1 MPPILEPTFLLELQA
16 PPDANPG
23 GRVAEPGVMFA
34 GSPPMLYVAEPVWNA
49 TWGRWIG
56 WHAPT
61 IATSVLLVTLFVATW
76 WVRRVWKRPRQ
87 VGRMYC
93 RGCNHQLAKPQ
104 LVLNEKKRAVWADAE
119 SKCPECGVRHKRGPV
134 RGRLRFTR
142 MLPVV
147 LVAPVVLIV
156 CGLTMLATLRFHRA
170 SGWGGGT
177 WPTLGMEK
185 LFGSWALERR
195 SSAMQVQSTRL
206 WRIDPRTGAAEV
218 IGPIDTWN
226 DGYREFV
233 SPDGRFA
240 VSPVEFG
247 RRLLVIDLTTG
258 VRTTYPSGAE
268 SRSYFAME
276 RFSMDGKRVFVEKT
290 TFRDVGNLHELLAF
304 ESATGKFET
313 IASVELPPEGRT
325 PGVYNTRSFEFREMP
340 DGIAWV
346 HESGARNAT
355 GRGEETTLRWEASGK
370 KMKRMETSASGSIQ
384 IELSEDAKAVVVTDA
399 DYVAGATTRAFDLET
414 GGDLSTVPPLGTS
427 QERDRLGPRRIQFVK
442 AGTAIVLSLKGE
454 LRSVA
459 ELPVSADG
467 WPLGGTQDG
476 RFACGW
482 REREVAPSWIGRMLG
497 AASKKAPDVRIW
509 DFEKL
514 LDAEREVPKGGA
526 TTKGSA
532 P

>member
-1 MPPILEPTFLLELQA
+1 MPPILEPTFVFELQA

-23 GRVAEPGVMFA
+23 GRVVEPGVMFA

-49 TWGRWIG
+49 TWGRWFS
-56 WHAPT
+56 WHSPT
-61 IATSVLLVTLFVATW
+61 IAASVFLATLLITVW
-76 WVRRVWKRPRQ
+76 WTRRVGKRPRQ

-93 RGCNHQLAKPQ
+93 RVCNHQLAKPQ
-104 LVLNEKKRAVWADAE
+104 LKLNEKKRAVWADAE

-142 MLPVV
+142 MLPVL
-147 LVAPVVLIV
+147 LVSPVVLFV
-156 CGLTMLATLRFHRA
+156 CGLVMLATLRFHQRSA
-170 SGWGGGT
+170 WGHGT
-177 WPTLGMEK
+177 WPVAGMDK

-206 WRIDPRTGAAEV
+206 WRIDPRTNVAEA
-218 IGPIDTWN
+218 IGPIDSW
-226 DGYREFV
+226 GHSFQEFV
-233 SPDGRFA
+233 SPDGRFV
-240 VSPVEFG
+240 VSPVEHG
-247 RRLLVIDLTTG
+247 RRLLVVDLKG
-258 VRTTYPSGAE
+258 GERAMYPPEEE
-268 SRSYFAME
+268 SRSYFSVE
-276 RFSMDGKRVFVEKT
+276 RFSIDGTRVFVEKT
-290 TFRDVGNLHELLAF
+290 TFRDSGNLHELMGF
-304 ESATGKFET
+304 EPATGKFET
-313 IASVELPPEGRT
+313 IASVELPPEVRT
-325 PGVYNTRSFEFREMP
+325 SGVYTTRSFEFRETP
-340 DGIAWV
+340 VGIVWV
-346 HESGARNAT
+346 HESSDRNAT

-370 KMKRMETSASGSIQ
+370 TMKRMETSASGSIQ
-384 IELSEDAKAVVVTDA
+384 TELSEDAKAVVVTD
-399 DYVAGATTRAFDLET
+399 YIAGATMRAFDLET
-414 GGDLSTVPPLGTS
+414 GADLSTVPPIGIS

-454 LRSVA
+454 TRSVA

-482 REREVAPSWIGRMLG
+482 KERDVAPSWIGRMLG

-514 LDAEREVPKGGA
+514 LDADREVPKGGG
-526 TTKGSA
+526 TTKISA

>member
-1 MPPILEPTFLLELQA
+1 MPPILEPSFVFELQA

-104 LVLNEKKRAVWADAE
+104 LMLNEKKRAVWADAE

-142 MLPVV
+142 MLPVL
-147 LVAPVVLIV
+147 LVAPVVVFV

-177 WPTLGMEK
+177 WPTLGLEK
-185 LFGSWALERR
+185 VFGAWALERR

-206 WRIDPRTGAAEV
+206 WRIDPRTGVAEV
-218 IGPIDTWN
+218 IGPIDSWN

-240 VSPVEFG
+240 VSPVELG

-258 VRTTYPSGAE
+258 ERREFSAKADG
-268 SRSYFAME
+268 RSYFSME
-276 RFSMDGKRVFVEKT
+276 RFSVDGQRVFVETT
-290 TFRDVGNLHELLAF
+290 TFRDSGNLHELLVF
-304 ESATGKFET
+304 EPATGKFET
-313 IASVELPPEGRT
+313 IASVELPPEVRT
-325 PGVYNTRSFEFREMP
+325 PGVYNTRSFEFRETS

-346 HESGARNAT
+346 HESSDRNAT
-355 GRGEETTLRWEASGK
+355 GRGEETTLRWEVNGT
-370 KMKRMETSASGSIQ
+370 KMKKVEGSASGSLQ
-384 IELSEDAKAVVVTDA
+384 VSLSADASACIVSDFMARSAKAIDLQTGEDLARVPLEGNRQEADRAGPRMPGFAQNGVVTIMSMKSA
-399 DYVAGATTRAFDLET
+399 AREVGQI
-414 GGDLSTVPPLGTS
+414 S
-427 QERDRLGPRRIQFVK
+427 
-442 AGTAIVLSLKGE
+442 
-454 LRSVA
+454 
-459 ELPVSADG
+459 VSAQG
-467 WPLGGTQDG
+467 MWAVGSSDG
-476 RFACGW
+476 RFAAGW
-482 REREVAPSWIGRMLG
+482 KEREVAPAWIGAMLG
-497 AASKKAPDVRIW
+497 VTPTKAPVIRVW
-509 DFEKL
+509 DFERL
-514 LDAEREVPKGGA
+514 LDRESELPVG
-526 TTKGSA
+526 GSA
-532 P
+532 AKQATP